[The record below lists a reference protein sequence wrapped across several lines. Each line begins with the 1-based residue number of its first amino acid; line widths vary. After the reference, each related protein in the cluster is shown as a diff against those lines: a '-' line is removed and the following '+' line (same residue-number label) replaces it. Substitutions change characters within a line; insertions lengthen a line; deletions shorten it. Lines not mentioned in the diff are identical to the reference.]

1 MVSHDALTEGIISG
15 DGSVVESEVNKKL
28 KEGANP
34 QDILVKGLISSMS
47 VVGKRFKVGKMFL
60 PEVLMSTSAMHKGL
74 DIIKP
79 ILAKSGRKALAS
91 VIIGTVEGDIHD
103 IGKRIVGFMLEG
115 NGYEVI
121 DLGVDVKD
129 EAFAQAI
136 RNYSPDILGMSA
148 LLTTTMPNMGRVI
161 DLLRETGLRD
171 KVKIIVGGAS
181 VTDEFAKSIG
191 ADGYAQEAGSAVE
204 IVKKLVVNQ

>member
-1 MVSHDALTEGIISG
+1 
-15 DGSVVESEVNKKL
+15 
-28 KEGANP
+28 
-34 QDILVKGLISSMS
+34 
-47 VVGKRFKVGKMFL
+47 
-60 PEVLMSTSAMHKGL
+60 
-74 DIIKP
+74 
-79 ILAKSGRKALAS
+79 
-91 VIIGTVEGDIHD
+91 
-103 IGKRIVGFMLEG
+103 MLEG

-136 RNYSPDILGMSA
+136 RNYSPDVLGMSA